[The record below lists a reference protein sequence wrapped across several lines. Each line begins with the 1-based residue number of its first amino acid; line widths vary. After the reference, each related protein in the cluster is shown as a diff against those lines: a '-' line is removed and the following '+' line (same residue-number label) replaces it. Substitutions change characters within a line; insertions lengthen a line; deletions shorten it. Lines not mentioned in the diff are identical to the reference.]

1 MSDTAL
7 PLPPGSSGWPIVG
20 EALAFGSNPFDFLSE
35 RVTRHGAVAR
45 SRLLDKDMAILAGP
59 EAAAAFIDEAN
70 VRRAGGLPPHAAALF
85 GSGVVNQIDGPT
97 HRRRKR
103 HLMRALDAE
112 ALAHYQ
118 PDIRTR
124 VRQRIAGWAAPG
136 EVGLQEETIA
146 LTLELTLANFTG
158 QSDDAAGLARR
169 AGGFADFGRAL
180 LGLPLAI
187 PGTPLARARAFPAAT
202 LAEFAQVADAR
213 RAAPTGDGASRLVAS
228 EVDGERLAT
237 ADVARELMHL
247 MFAANGMW
255 GWFCRGAKALADDPA
270 LAARLRACAAALP
283 ADPSPRELVEAAE
296 LGDFVRELKR
306 LAFVIPLTAIG
317 IAERDFAVAGRR
329 VPKGWLVL
337 WATYASHTCAN
348 VAPYSSP
355 ERFDPT
361 RYARGEGAAT
371 HHFAPQG
378 PGEAL
383 TSHRC
388 GGVEYSTL
396 VLLQFFVELLR
407 APAISLPAQD
417 LSLDMSRIPASW
429 RSGLRVRF
437 G

>member
-1 MSDTAL
+1 MSVEQL
-7 PLPPGSSGWPIVG
+7 PLPEGNSGWPIVG

-35 RVTRHGAVAR
+35 RVARHDSVAR

-85 GSGVVNQIDGPT
+85 GSGVVNQIDGAT

-103 HLMRALDAE
+103 HVMRALDAE
-112 ALAHYQ
+112 ALAHYL
-118 PDIRTR
+118 PDVRAR
-124 VRQRIAGWAAPG
+124 VRQRVARWAGAG
-136 EVGLQEETIA
+136 DVGLQEETIA

-158 QSDDAAGLARR
+158 QSHDTAGLVRQAR
-169 AGGFADFGRAL
+169 GYADFGRAL
-180 LGLPLAI
+180 LGLPLAL
-187 PGTPLARARAFPAAT
+187 PGTPLARARAFTAAT
-202 LAEFAQVADAR
+202 LADFARVADAR
-213 RAAPTGDGASRLVAS
+213 RSAPTGDGASRLVAS

-237 ADVARELMHL
+237 TDVARELMHL

-270 LAARLRACAAALP
+270 LAARLRARAAALP

-296 LGDFVRELKR
+296 LGDFVREVKR

-317 IAERDFAVAGRR
+317 IAERDFEVAGRR
-329 VPKGWLVL
+329 IPKGWLVL
-337 WATYASHTCAN
+337 WATYASHTCAS
-348 VAPYSSP
+348 VASYASP

-361 RYARGEGAAT
+361 RYARGEGSAM

-396 VLLQFFVELLR
+396 VLLQFFVELLL
-407 APAISLPAQD
+407 APPISLPAQD
-417 LSLDMSRIPASW
+417 LSLDKSRIPASW
-429 RSGLRVRF
+429 RGGLRARF